1 MPLTVICSIIMDC
14 KNFLIVNYEI
24 PSIISYSDTF
34 NVKNMH
40 HRVNEISIKPK
51 ELGLYALKQN
61 TFFKLCK
68 EVYSPF
74 PLNEKAWEISIK
86 KKKEIQFRVSTIF
99 VIY

>member
-1 MPLTVICSIIMDC
+1 M
-14 KNFLIVNYEI
+14 Y
-24 PSIISYSDTF
+24 
-34 NVKNMH
+34 

-61 TFFKLCK
+61 TVFKLCK

-86 KKKEIQFRVSTIF
+86 KKKRNTVSCFNNICYILISNYDPKIKF
-99 VIY
+99 SI